1 MAENVE
7 LNLILKGGAKS
18 VKTIG
23 ELEKGLEQARE
34 EIKGLER
41 GSEDFNKLA
50 TAIQQASSEVK
61 TLEKQMEGLEPQQ
74 KAEAFLKMGE
84 GIAGGFMA
92 AQGAMGLLGVES
104 EQLEQIQVKV
114 QSAIAIA
121 MGVRMISEAA
131 LMASTA
137 KRVLIEKAAAV
148 QTGVLTGVTKVKTGV
163 TIAAAG
169 AQKLL
174 SFAIGTSA
182 AALKVLKLAIAATGI
197 GALVVGVVALVGALK
212 RSRTASSQQKA
223 ALEAQT
229 QANKDLL
236 KSIEDKTKALD
247 KKISQSATDT
257 QLQLAINNATDE
269 QSKIIAKNNK
279 TIEINNRAIQA
290 NREYISQNKE
300 AIKTKT
306 ENIERYNKAI
316 AEGRDVTDAFTEQVE
331 RNKKEIIE
339 AQGYIDKQTKLITKQ
354 LKKVNELTIANDK
367 QAQIIDLLAKKKQL
381 EEKIASE
388 NAAKAKERAQR
399 RKDEAAELLALTQ
412 EVTLLM
418 IEDEDERA
426 EESLKI
432 QRKNDLAKVK
442 NHRNRKLMEQKIN
455 EKYDAL
461 EKQSVK
467 EQQRVDEENWE
478 AFRKKLEQITGQVL
492 KSEKEMEILAVKE
505 KYAELE
511 KEADRHNYNMT
522 EAKEVMEKELADIEK
537 KYKDQKDADD
547 KERAETEIG
556 YRQQIMANY
565 FQASKD
571 FAGDNQKLQ
580 KGIAVAETIY
590 NTQAAIMAAIRQ
602 IPPPFGIPTAISVG
616 VMGAAAV
623 KNILTESMG
632 GIGDVEDPSTP
643 DAMVPS
649 AAGAFTLGG
658 ALEQEPV
665 KAYVVTDEMTDS
677 QEQLS
682 DIRRRATI

>member
-34 EIKGLER
+34 KIKGVEK

-92 AQGAMGLLGVES
+92 AQGAMGLMGVES
-104 EQLEQIQVKV
+104 ENLEKIQVKV

-137 KRVLIEKAAAV
+137 KRVAIEKAAAI
-148 QTGVLTGVTKVKTGV
+148 QTGILTGVTKVKTGV

-212 RSRTASSQQKA
+212 RSKTASNQQKA
-223 ALEAQT
+223 ALDAQT

-236 KSIEDKTKALD
+236 KSIQNKTKALD

-257 QLQLAINNATDE
+257 QLQLDINNATDE
-269 QSKIIAKNNK
+269 NSKIIAINNK
-279 TIEINNRAIQA
+279 KIEESNRNIQR
-290 NREYISQNKE
+290 NREYIETNK
-300 AIKTKT
+300 T
-306 ENIERYNKAI
+306 AI
-316 AEGRDVTDAFTEQVE
+316 AERNKLIETYNQKLKDGVDVTEEYTRKAE
-331 RNKKEIIE
+331 RWQREINE
-339 AQGYIDKQTKLITKQ
+339 ATGYIDNQTKIITKNI
-354 LKKVNELTIANDK
+354 KKVDELTIANDK
-367 QAQIIDLLAKKKQL
+367 QAQIVDLLAKKKQL
-381 EEKIASE
+381 EEKISSE

-399 RKDEAAELLALTQ
+399 KKDEAAELLELTQ

-418 IEDEDERA
+418 IEDEKERA

-442 NHRNRKLMEQKIN
+442 NHRNRKLMEDQIN
-455 EKYDAL
+455 KKYDEL
-461 EKQSVK
+461 EKLAVK
-467 EQQRVDEENWE
+467 EQQKLDEENWE
-478 AFRKKLEQITGQVL
+478 AFSKKMQQITGQAL

-511 KEADRHNYNMT
+511 KEANLHNWVMVDVEESLKKELNDINDKYDK
-522 EAKEVMEKELADIEK
+522 EAKAKAKATADE
-537 KYKDQKDADD
+537 
-547 KERAETEIG
+547 EIG

-565 FQASKD
+565 FQAAKD
-571 FAGDNQKLQ
+571 LGGKNQKIQ

-590 NTQAAIMAAIRQ
+590 NTQQGIMNAMANV
-602 IPPPFGIPTAISVG
+602 PAPFNLPVAISTG
-616 VMGAAAV
+616 IMGAAAI

-632 GIGDVEDPSTP
+632 GVGDVEDPSTP
-643 DAMVPS
+643 DPMVPS
-649 AAGAFTLGG
+649 ATGAFTLGG

>member
-649 AAGAFTLGG
+649 ATGAFTLGG